1 MQKIIIRIT
10 LLLVISYSCSN
21 PLASKVKDLKN
32 DAIAIHDE
40 VMPRMGEISELSVSL
55 KQLREKLKSDTT
67 DSAVAAIEQLSDQIV
82 ALDNAYE
89 GMMEWMSRYEPQF
102 EEQHPLDS
110 AVIYYEEQRSLIT
123 DVKLNM
129 EQSINDA
136 KTLLGE

>member
-1 MQKIIIRIT
+1 MKKYVLPIGMMF
-10 LLLVISYSCSN
+10 LVMVSCSN
-21 PLASKVKDLKN
+21 PLASKVEEIKKE
-32 DAIAIHDE
+32 AIAIHDE
-40 VMPRMGEISELSVSL
+40 VMPRMGEISELSVNL
-55 KQLREKLKSDTT
+55 KQMREALKADTT
-67 DSAVAAIEQLSDQIV
+67 DSAMQVIDKLNQQIV

-89 GMMEWMSRYEPQF
+89 GMMEWMNLYQPQF
-102 EEQHPLDS
+102 EEQHTLDS

>member
-1 MQKIIIRIT
+1 M
-10 LLLVISYSCSN
+10 VSCSN
-21 PLASKVKDLKN
+21 PLASKVEEIKKE
-32 DAIAIHDE
+32 AIAIHDE
-40 VMPRMGEISELSVSL
+40 VMPRMGEISELSVNL
-55 KQLREKLKSDTT
+55 KQMREALKADTT
-67 DSAVAAIEQLSDQIV
+67 DSAMQVIDKLNQQIV

-89 GMMEWMSRYEPQF
+89 GMMEWMNLYQPQF
-102 EEQHPLDS
+102 EEQHTLDS